1 MINLHDIRE
10 PVWGEEFVEANM
22 ARLGPEDYQRR
33 WVDGA
38 FRQEYQGDPLLYP
51 RPRAYIAHPD
61 FARETGGI
69 VTELYQRA
77 FRIRTQLR
85 DTEGI
90 AMVIT
95 PEERTRLYY
104 ELIRTEL
111 LRPDGEGQ
119 DRFMGIPIVVP

>member
-1 MINLHDIRE
+1 MKNLHDIHEAE
-10 PVWGEEFVEANM
+10 PPFQWLTNADM
-22 ARLGPEDYQRR
+22 ARAMDGAVGLQEYQRL
-33 WVDGA
+33 WIEGT
-38 FRQEYQGDPLLYP
+38 FRQEYLDDTLMRPP
-51 RPRAYIAHPD
+51 RIRQEID
-61 FARETGGI
+61 GI

-77 FRIRTQLR
+77 YRIRAQMR